1 MDKENIK
8 IAFSRVKEDIL
19 FLGNEITNLKYELA
33 EIKAI
38 LIALQEEFN
47 KEKPNNLAKNFVF
60 NLPTD
65 RQTNQQIYPTHTDRQ
80 TDKPTV
86 PQEVRGLKGPN
97 TALSTG
103 NEGVPTDRQTDRQTN
118 QQTQIQEENI
128 EQNLKKAQEI
138 LNSLDYLK
146 KEIRQKFKK
155 LTPQEMTIF
164 SSIYQLS
171 EEDPDNANYKQI
183 AKNLKLSESSIRDYV
198 LRIISKGI
206 PIKKQKIDNKKV
218 ILSVSNELKKI
229 ATLST
234 IIQLRE
240 L

>member
-1 MDKENIK
+1 MDNNLKT
-8 IAFSRVKEDIL
+8 AFSRVKEDIL
-19 FLGNEITNLKYELA
+19 FLGNEISNLKYELA
-33 EIKAI
+33 EIKNL
-38 LIALQEEFN
+38 LIALQESSN
-47 KEKPNNLAKNFVF
+47 KEKLNNLAKNPIF
-60 NLPTD
+60 NSPTD
-65 RQTNQQIYPTHTDRQ
+65 RQTNQQIYPTHTDKQ
-80 TDKPTV
+80 TDRPTV
-86 PQEVRGLKGPN
+86 PREVRGLKSPN
-97 TALSTG
+97 MDISIG
-103 NEGVPTDRQTDRQTN
+103 NEGVPTDKQTNRQTDRQT
-118 QQTQIQEENI
+118 ENI

-171 EEDPDNANYKQI
+171 EEDPENTTYKQI

-218 ILSVSNELKKI
+218 LLSVSNELKRI